1 MAFGLFLCLL
11 LSNVTDQT
19 HAFVTTGRVL
29 PTQPSSLALA
39 WPFPTSKRTAQQLP
53 RCVPWGR
60 IRRSSSS
67 TSKIIQRDGGDT
79 MMVMRMERA
88 SYADPLAQTRS
99 TLRLLAY
106 QNDIIPCC
114 TPHDE
119 AVLNPI
125 LLELNLTPPWTIPEG
140 SARTFNYVLSALVEH
155 YSNNGNSE
163 IVTAVSST
171 RNLQEL
177 PTSMETAA
185 THYNQTVL
193 AELGPRTEKILRY
206 MLREGRQRRPIAP
219 NTVTLN
225 AVLAAY
231 LKSMGRQRHN
241 FSAKDR
247 STAQKNMKL
256 LHEWHQLYQ
265 NGHVAEEADVVSYNT
280 VLSACAKAGLPQ
292 QAQELFQ
299 ELQERYAATGDERWR
314 PDIISY
320 NAVLYALALL
330 GQTDQLGDLFRYMRT
345 EGPAPTIHSYHDV
358 LYAYA
363 KSRHPQ
369 HAETFLTWWIME
381 DRRLQKDRDATKQC
395 PDNDDSQ
402 VRPTPQ
408 SYNIVLYALSRV
420 QRPDA
425 MARAQKLF
433 RTMPMRDAIS
443 YTTLIAALCQQLGS
457 SNNSSG
463 GGGKNKN
470 NSGGGGKTASYSS
483 SRTASTSS
491 SRTTV
496 SSSVALGAV
505 QRLLEQAWHDDSTK
519 MIAVDA
525 SFVSNVLYSLATIRD
540 DPAMPAFAESYVQE
554 CISRNVVLDIRVY
567 NALIHCWAKSNVR
580 DNGER
585 VLELLARLEQDP
597 DLLPDV
603 QTYTNVLDA
612 FKNGRG
618 SEHVAAGEAIVE
630 TMERSGPVPTVATY
644 TALIMM
650 YARSRLPN
658 KAVLAASVLERMKR
672 QQLKHAKFQ
681 IAPNL
686 ISYNAVL
693 NACEHT
699 LASSDRIVLEEC
711 LKVACSTFDK
721 VRSSSPS
728 IQANHVTYASFLG
741 TLTNLLPP
749 ETRQELVALVFRRCC
764 NAGQASPLVLKKLS
778 YAAGTEDQFRLL
790 LQGHAET
797 QLPAN
802 WTCHVRDALARQL

>member
-1 MAFGLFLCLL
+1 
-11 LSNVTDQT
+11 
-19 HAFVTTGRVL
+19 
-29 PTQPSSLALA
+29 
-39 WPFPTSKRTAQQLP
+39 
-53 RCVPWGR
+53 
-60 IRRSSSS
+60 
-67 TSKIIQRDGGDT
+67 
-79 MMVMRMERA
+79 
-88 SYADPLAQTRS
+88 
-99 TLRLLAY
+99 
-106 QNDIIPCC
+106 
-114 TPHDE
+114 
-119 AVLNPI
+119 
-125 LLELNLTPPWTIPEG
+125 
-140 SARTFNYVLSALVEH
+140 
-155 YSNNGNSE
+155 
-163 IVTAVSST
+163 
-171 RNLQEL
+171 
-177 PTSMETAA
+177 
-185 THYNQTVL
+185 
-193 AELGPRTEKILRY
+193 
-206 MLREGRQRRPIAP
+206 
-219 NTVTLN
+219 
-225 AVLAAY
+225 
-231 LKSMGRQRHN
+231 
-241 FSAKDR
+241 
-247 STAQKNMKL
+247 
-256 LHEWHQLYQ
+256 
-265 NGHVAEEADVVSYNT
+265 VAEEADVVSYNT

-292 QAQELFQ
+292 QAQQLFQ
-299 ELQERYAATGDERWR
+299 ELQERHATSGDERWR

-381 DRRLQKDRDATKQC
+381 DRRLQQDHDTNKRTDHDDA
-395 PDNDDSQ
+395 Q

-420 QRPDA
+420 PRPDA

-433 RTMPMRDAIS
+433 RTMPVRDAIS
-443 YTTLIAALCQQLGS
+443 YTTLIAALCQRLGS
-457 SNNSSG
+457 NNTGSGNGNGGGNNKNSSSG
-463 GGGKNKN
+463 GGGNAQR
-470 NSGGGGKTASYSS
+470 KTASYSS
-483 SRTASTSS
+483 SRTTTTTTS
-491 SRTTV
+491 TTV

-505 QRLLEQAWHDDSTK
+505 QRVLEQAWHDDSTK
-519 MIAVDA
+519 MIAIDA

-540 DPAMPAFAESYVQE
+540 DPAMPAFAESYLQE
-554 CISRNVVLDIRVY
+554 CISRNLVLDIRVY
-567 NALIHCWAKSNVR
+567 NALIHCWAKSNAR

-603 QTYTNVLDA
+603 QTYTNALDA
-612 FKNGRG
+612 LKNARG
-618 SEHVAAGEAIVE
+618 SEYVAAGEAIVE

-658 KAVLAASVLERMKR
+658 KAVLAASVLERMKQ
-672 QQLKHAKFQ
+672 QQLKHAKCQ

-699 LASSDRIVLEEC
+699 LVSSDRIVLEEC
-711 LKVACSTFDK
+711 LKVACSTFDQ
-721 VRSSSPS
+721 VRNSSPS

-749 ETRQELVALVFRRCC
+749 ETRQDLVALVFRRCC
-764 NAGQASPLVLKKLS
+764 NAGQASPLVLKKLRH
-778 YAAGTEDQFRLL
+778 AAGADDQYRLL

-802 WTCHVRDALARQL
+802 WTYHVRDALARQL